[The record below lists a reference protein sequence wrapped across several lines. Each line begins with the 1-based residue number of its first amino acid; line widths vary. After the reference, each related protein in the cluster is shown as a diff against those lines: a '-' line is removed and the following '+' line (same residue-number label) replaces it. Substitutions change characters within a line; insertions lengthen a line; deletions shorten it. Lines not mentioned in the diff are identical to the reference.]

1 MARGTLLNWNDERGY
16 GFLTHSDDEE
26 VFVHV
31 TAFVAAGIP
40 DLRIGDVFNYD
51 IEDGRR
57 GLNARNPVVVVRG
70 DGRKHVLRAVPPTAA
85 TAARRAAEALFC

>member
-16 GFLTHSDDEE
+16 GFLTHSDDDD
-26 VFVHV
+26 VFIHV
-31 TAFVAAGIP
+31 TAFAAAGIA
-40 DLRIGDVFNYD
+40 DVRIGDVFSYD
-51 IEDGRR
+51 TEDGRR